1 MFTKSSLSVART
13 LLVRGSSMLSVIL
26 FCGIFQLD
34 LLAQEANSNG
44 EKPLDYAIVIH
55 GGAGSSPGNF
65 SPERNAQR
73 RASME
78 QALKIGVG
86 ILKEGGSSLDA
97 VEAVVRFLEDDPQF
111 NAGKGAVFNAQGKH
125 ELDASIMDGRNRASG
140 AITGVTTVKNPIGL
154 ARKVMTQT
162 RHILFSSQGAERFA
176 DEVGVE
182 RVDNEYFDTPATRK
196 AWEDFQQ
203 RDPSES
209 QQLSLLHME
218 NGSYQG
224 TVGCCAL
231 DQSGNLAAA
240 TSTGGLMNK
249 QFGRVGDTP
258 IIGAGTY
265 ADNQTC
271 AVSCTG
277 IGEQFMRNAIA
288 YDVAARL
295 NYQGQSLEQAIDAIL
310 NRTLRPGDGGI
321 IAVDRNGNIV
331 MQYNT
336 DGMARAAADSTGK
349 FEVLWDQDTSPDK

>member
-1 MFTKSSLSVART
+1 
-13 LLVRGSSMLSVIL
+13 
-26 FCGIFQLD
+26 
-34 LLAQEANSNG
+34 
-44 EKPLDYAIVIH
+44 
-55 GGAGSSPGNF
+55 
-65 SPERNAQR
+65 
-73 RASME
+73 
-78 QALKIGVG
+78 
-86 ILKEGGSSLDA
+86 
-97 VEAVVRFLEDDPQF
+97 
-111 NAGKGAVFNAQGKH
+111 
-125 ELDASIMDGRNRASG
+125 
-140 AITGVTTVKNPIGL
+140 
-154 ARKVMTQT
+154 
-162 RHILFSSQGAERFA
+162 
-176 DEVGVE
+176 
-182 RVDNEYFDTPATRK
+182 
-196 AWEDFQQ
+196 
-203 RDPSES
+203 
-209 QQLSLLHME
+209 
-218 NGSYQG
+218 
-224 TVGCCAL
+224 
-231 DQSGNLAAA
+231 
-240 TSTGGLMNK
+240 MNK